1 MEKQIISWIYEAAEK
16 IKSGLGDA
24 LKVDQKNGR
33 TDLVTNVDKEVQ
45 DFIVE
50 KINAFDPEA
59 LILGEENGQKLE
71 KSSLIKKKF
80 HHLKISH

>member
-1 MEKQIISWIYEAAEK
+1 MEKEIISWIYEAAEI

-50 KINAFDPEA
+50 KLML
-59 LILGEENGQKLE
+59 LIQRL
-71 KSSLIKKKF
+71 
-80 HHLKISH
+80 